1 MADGYVNLHNVGAFV
16 ARFLLDYTVDG
27 KNYHESSGDITAG
40 DRASKNIPQKA
51 TNINFKIQVCTGLAW
66 HWWADVLNANWDA
79 PVQKCYEVSG
89 TTLNA
94 HAKEVTC
101 PK

>member
-1 MADGYVNLHNVGAFV
+1 MADGFVNLHNNGGFV

-27 KNYHESSGDITAG
+27 KNVHESSGDITLG
-40 DRASKNIPQKA
+40 VKISKVIPDKA
-51 TNINFKIQVCTGLAW
+51 TNINFKIQVCTGLAC
-66 HWWADVLNANWDA
+66 HWWADVYNANWDA
-79 PVQKCYEVSG
+79 PIQKCFEVSG